1 MTYKARAQAIL
12 KPFDSTL
19 SLTNMAH
26 STSPMSGH
34 FYQLLAVG
42 LVSCDEALCC
52 SRESF
57 RRLKMDHTRPA
68 LRATPKTPPTTPPII
83 APVLFEDEVESDRAD
98 EEDELGEDVVD
109 DEMKDDIDVK
119 DAVIEE
125 YANGLTFET

>member
-1 MTYKARAQAIL
+1 
-12 KPFDSTL
+12 
-19 SLTNMAH
+19 
-26 STSPMSGH
+26 
-34 FYQLLAVG
+34 
-42 LVSCDEALCC
+42 
-52 SRESF
+52 
-57 RRLKMDHTRPA
+57 MDHTRPA